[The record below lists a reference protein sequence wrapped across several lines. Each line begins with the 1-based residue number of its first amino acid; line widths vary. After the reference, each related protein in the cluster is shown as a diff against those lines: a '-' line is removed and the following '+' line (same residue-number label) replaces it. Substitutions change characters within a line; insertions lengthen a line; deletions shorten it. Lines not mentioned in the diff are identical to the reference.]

1 MSFSYDTNSASYN
14 PNIAET
20 YSWIP
25 IDGASRPLFAKAV
38 YSVNN
43 PNQSGFVITADTTPV
58 YGKFNSIKTIIATV
72 FTALTG
78 ENSTIPALN
87 SITFPANFVIEGPI
101 QGYAL
106 ASGSVIASKA

>member
-43 PNQSGFVITADTTPV
+43 PNQSGFVITADTTTV
-58 YGKFNSIKTIIATV
+58 YGKFSSIKTIVSTTFAIISA
-72 FTALTG
+72 
-78 ENSTIPALN
+78 ENSSIPTLE
-87 SITFPANFVIEGPI
+87 ITFPANFVIEGPI
-101 QGYAL
+101 TGYKL
-106 ASGSVIASKA
+106 STGSVIASKA

>member
-1 MSFSYDTNSASYN
+1 MSFSYDLNSAAYN

-38 YSVNN
+38 YNVNT
-43 PNQSGFVITADTTPV
+43 PNQSGFIITADTTAV
-58 YGKFNSIKTIIATV
+58 YGKFNSIRMITATT
-72 FTALTG
+72 FSALSA

-87 SITFPANFVIEGPI
+87 AITFPANFVLEGPI
-101 QGYAL
+101 QGYKIAT
-106 ASGSVIASKA
+106 GSVVASLV